1 MADRSPLRLWRN
13 FLARP
18 NDDRVKTLGVAL
30 LVALACGLTVSVA
43 AVTLRPV
50 QQANIE
56 SQRQARMT
64 SMLAALPGI
73 GEILADAGADAVET
87 HIIDLD
93 TGAVDA
99 ETDPATFDQNA
110 AAADLAAS
118 TELSRREDLAGIGR
132 RENRALVHFVRRD
145 GELALVVLP
154 VRGSGYQSTIRAYLA
169 LEGDLDTVAA
179 LAVYEQGETPGL
191 GARIADAPWQAQW
204 SGKRVFDETGE
215 PVIEVVGAGAS
226 GPYQVDGISGATVTG
241 QAVSDMIQFWMG
253 PRGYG
258 PFLERLRD
266 GEIE

>member
-1 MADRSPLRLWRN
+1 MADRSIFRVWRA

-18 NDDRVKTLGVAL
+18 NDDRVKTLGIAF
-30 LVALACGLTVSVA
+30 LVALGCGLTVSVA

-50 QQANIE
+50 QEANIE
-56 SQRQARMT
+56 GQRQARMT

-73 GEILADAGADAVET
+73 GDILADAGADAVET
-87 HIIDLD
+87 RVVDLD
-93 TGAVDA
+93 TGRIYD
-99 ETDPATFDQNA
+99 EIDPATFDQNA
-110 AAADLAAS
+110 AAADPSAS
-118 TELSRREDLAGIGR
+118 TDLSRREDLAGIGR
-132 RENRALVHFVRRD
+132 RENRALVHFVRRE

-169 LEGDLDTVAA
+169 LEADFDTVAA

-215 PVIEVVGAGAS
+215 PVIEVVGSGAS
-226 GPYQVDGISGATVTG
+226 GPHQVDGISGATVTG
-241 QAVSDMIQFWMG
+241 FAVSDMIQFWTG

-258 PFLERLRD
+258 PFLDALRD